1 MQQILYRLT
10 YKLIL
15 QNPKIQKLK
24 ITEMFC
30 LNQEF
35 GVLWI
40 LLISPELYSST
51 EVGTGI
57 SRQSVQP
64 AVVEQQTLAVLTGVC
79 IIKTPEHT
87 T

>member
-1 MQQILYRLT
+1 MN
-10 YKLIL
+10 KLIL
-15 QNPKIQKLK
+15 QKKQIQKLK
-24 ITEMFC
+24 ITEVFC

-35 GVLWI
+35 GVLWT
-40 LLISPELYSST
+40 LLISPEFYCST

-57 SRQSVQP
+57 SGQSVQH
-64 AVVEQQTLAVLTGVC
+64 AVIEQQTLALLTGVR